1 MYAYLFIYMIST
13 VTDKADLLPQN
24 QMIGHQQRIELEDRK
39 IEREEEIKR
48 YVEKETMSKNERK
61 YVRKKTRFK
70 INNQNEPV
78 ACL

>member
-1 MYAYLFIYMIST
+1 MIST